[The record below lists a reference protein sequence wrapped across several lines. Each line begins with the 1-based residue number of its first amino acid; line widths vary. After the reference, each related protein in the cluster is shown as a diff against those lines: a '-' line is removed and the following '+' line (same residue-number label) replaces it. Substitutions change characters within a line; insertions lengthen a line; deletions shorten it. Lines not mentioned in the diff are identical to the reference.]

1 MYRTKETANQNLR
14 SDGRFS
20 SIFLHFTTEVNFPS
34 RKVNPLGKNG
44 QGLNVSSLFNPVHL
58 TVCFKMCTTWLLN
71 WVPQTLCWATLTF
84 HTPWSSW
91 KDHGPWNWCS
101 RTPLSDYTQN
111 QHWKWS
117 SIRKRVVLGL
127 RFHYT
132 EIWREWI
139 DDLWKGLDRGGWSF
153 IRSSIVYQHLNYYQ

>member
-14 SDGRFS
+14 SDERFS
-20 SIFLHFTTEVNFPS
+20 SIFLHFTTEVNFSS

-44 QGLNVSSLFNPVHL
+44 QGLDDSSLFNPVHL
-58 TVCFKMCTTWLLN
+58 TVLKCVQHDCSSEYQKPSAGQHSLFTHPGHHGKTM
-71 WVPQTLCWATLTF
+71 VPEIGAAE
-84 HTPWSSW
+84 
-91 KDHGPWNWCS
+91 
-101 RTPLSDYTQN
+101 PLFQDYTQN

-117 SIRKRVVLGL
+117 SIRNRVVLGL

>member
-1 MYRTKETANQNLR
+1 MSVSLLFFCISPQRLTFLQEKLIHLVKMDKDWMTQAYSTLCTWLSVLKCVQH
-14 SDGRFS
+14 DCS
-20 SIFLHFTTEVNFPS
+20 SEYQKPAA
-34 RKVNPLGKNG
+34 G
-44 QGLNVSSLFNPVHL
+44 QHSLFTHPGHHGK
-58 TVCFKMCTTWLLN
+58 TM
-71 WVPQTLCWATLTF
+71 VPEIGAAE
-84 HTPWSSW
+84 
-91 KDHGPWNWCS
+91 
-101 RTPLSDYTQN
+101 PLFQDYTQN

-117 SIRKRVVLGL
+117 SIRNRVVLGL